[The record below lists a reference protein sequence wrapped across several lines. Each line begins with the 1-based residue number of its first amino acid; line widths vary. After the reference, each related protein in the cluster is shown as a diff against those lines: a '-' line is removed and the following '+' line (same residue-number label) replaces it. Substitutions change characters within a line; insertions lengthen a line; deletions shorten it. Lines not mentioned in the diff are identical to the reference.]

1 MEPRNPTTV
10 SHLLPLW
17 LIAAQRF
24 LLRRRAP
31 QSTVVERS
39 QLKTHLVTLE
49 VFKDSTPEPATWLE
63 RLVYSAICRYLDEQI
78 EMISKIIDLKI
89 SFYAV
94 LPAGDLQVEDGQV
107 VFPEDE

>member
-10 SHLLPLW
+10 SYLLPLW
-17 LIAAQRF
+17 VIAAQRF

-39 QLKTHLVTLE
+39 QFKNQLITLE
-49 VFKDSTPEPATWLE
+49 MVRDTTPEPTTWLE
-63 RLVYSAICRYLDEQI
+63 RLLYNAVTGYLDEQI
-78 EMISKIIDLKI
+78 EMISKLIDLKV

-94 LPAGDLQVEDGQV
+94 MPAGDLQVEDGRV
-107 VFPEDE
+107 VFPEDK